1 MKTLLDFLTAPKK
14 VFESMTDSICEK
26 YDLSCT
32 ELTILAFL
40 GEHSEADTAKDIL
53 LFIPIT
59 KSHASMKLRSLE
71 EKGYLKGEY
80 KNGNRRTIHLSLCEK
95 SRPVI
100 KDVMEVKEEFQDL
113 LLKDFSKKEQE
124 KFEDFLERIFNN
136 IRRNEVIG

>member
-14 VFESMTDSICEK
+14 VFELMIDPICEK

-32 ELTILAFL
+32 ELSILAFL
-40 GEHSEADTAKDIL
+40 SEHPEADTAKDIL

-71 EKGYLKGEY
+71 EKGFLKGEY

-95 SRPVI
+95 SDPVI
-100 KDVMEVKEEFQDL
+100 KEVMNVKEEFQEI
-113 LLKDFSKKEQE
+113 LLKDFSKKERE
-124 KFEDFLERIFNN
+124 KFAEFLERIFNN
-136 IRRNEVIG
+136 IRCNEILG